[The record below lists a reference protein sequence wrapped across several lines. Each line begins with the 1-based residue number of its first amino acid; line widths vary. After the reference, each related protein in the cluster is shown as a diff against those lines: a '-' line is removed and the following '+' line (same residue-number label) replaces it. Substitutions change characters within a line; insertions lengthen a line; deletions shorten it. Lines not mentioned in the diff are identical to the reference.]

1 MQLLRKAFFAL
12 IVRPVLIIVLGV
24 NVRRRDLLPAQG
36 PAIIVANHNSHLDTL
51 VILSMFPLRDLPRLR
66 PVAAMDYFMRSPLRA
81 WFATR
86 IIGIIP
92 IVRGPIVRGGRDGHT
107 NPLAPCEAALDRGE
121 ILILF
126 PEGSRG
132 KPEALAQF
140 KKGVA
145 HLARAR
151 PQTPVHPLFMYGLGK
166 ALPKDSFLLVPFN
179 CDVVAGE
186 LFRWNGSI
194 DLFMEILQARMTALA
209 SQVRRAAW
217 D

>member
-1 MQLLRKAFFAL
+1 MSALRTAFFAL
-12 IVRPVLIIVLGV
+12 FVRPVLTIALGT
-24 NVRRRDLLPAQG
+24 NVRGRERLPAKG

-51 VILSMFPLRDLPRLR
+51 TIMAMCPLRQLPLLR
-66 PVAAMDYFMRSPLRA
+66 PVAAMDYFMRTRARA
-81 WFATR
+81 WFATN

-92 IVRGPIVRGGRDGHT
+92 ISRGGHEKGE
-107 NPLAPCEAALDRGE
+107 NPLQPCIEALDRGE

-132 KPEALAQF
+132 EPEKLSQF

-145 HLARAR
+145 HLVKER
-151 PQTPVHPLFMYGLGK
+151 PETPVYPLFIHGLGK

-179 CDVVAGE
+179 CDVVVGE
-186 LFRWNGSI
+186 RLLWNGSV
-194 DLFMEILQARMTALA
+194 DGFMESLQNRMADLA
-209 SQVRRAAW
+209 ATLHIAPW